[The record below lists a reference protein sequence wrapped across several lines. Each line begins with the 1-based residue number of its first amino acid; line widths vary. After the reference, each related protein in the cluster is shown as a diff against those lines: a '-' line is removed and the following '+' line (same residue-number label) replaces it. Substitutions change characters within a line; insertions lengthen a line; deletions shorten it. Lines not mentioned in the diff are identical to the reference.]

1 MERWGA
7 IKRTLGIVQASGSL
21 VCTHVDQ
28 SGQLRFDP
36 SGLPTAWLVCDRC
49 GRTIAFLP
57 HQTAEVQQQRSWPR
71 IATAGA
77 GARYFREEG
86 AWTEREEATYER
98 AHLPVAAKAAPVEP
112 SITC

>member
-7 IKRTLGIVQASGSL
+7 IKRTLGIVRVNGSL
-21 VCTHVDQ
+21 ACTHLDQ

-36 SGLPTAWLVCDRC
+36 SGMPTAWLVCDRC

-57 HQTAEVQQQRSWPR
+57 HQTAEVQQRQARPR

-77 GARYFREEG
+77 
-86 AWTEREEATYER
+86 
-98 AHLPVAAKAAPVEP
+98 AAKEVQ
-112 SITC
+112 INDRD